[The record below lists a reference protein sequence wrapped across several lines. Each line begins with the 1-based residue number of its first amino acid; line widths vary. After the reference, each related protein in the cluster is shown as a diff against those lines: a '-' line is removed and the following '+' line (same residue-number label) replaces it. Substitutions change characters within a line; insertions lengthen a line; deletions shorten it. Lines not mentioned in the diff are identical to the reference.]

1 MWQKFLEY
9 LKKNKIVEIL
19 VGVILLG
26 LVIVV
31 SLRNSNSILQKRIEV
46 AEQNLKVQND
56 SIRITY
62 DKMGKEQAN
71 KLAYLTDNLTDL
83 KKLNVDLAKAVSDIK
98 SGKVST
104 IIQGQVQVVEKPV
117 PFIVHGEL
125 LDSNVLAHFNY
136 DTTYSPGNFR
146 KLSGFTKYNLKNGI
160 TTGQKEQDEFG
171 IKLTTGIVN
180 LDKGKPEIFLKSDYP
195 GFKVTQLD
203 GAVLDPNLFKVNKT
217 PLITPSLTLGWTPII
232 ITQGTGH
239 IVTNQFGATIG
250 VGFNIFKILGIKK

>member
-1 MWQKFLEY
+1 MWQRFLTY
-9 LKKNKIVEIL
+9 LKTNKIVEIL
-19 VGVILLG
+19 IGIVLLG
-26 LVIVV
+26 IVIVI
-31 SLRNSNSILQKRIEV
+31 SLRNSNNELKKRIEV

-62 DKMGKEQAN
+62 DKIGKEQTN
-71 KLAYLTDNLTDL
+71 KLAYLTDNLIDL

-104 IIQGQVQVVEKPV
+104 IIQGQVQIVEKPV

-136 DTTYSPGNFR
+136 DTIYSLGNFR

-171 IKLTTGIVN
+171 IKFTTGIVN

-217 PLITPSLTLGWTPII
+217 SLITPSLTLGWTPVI

-239 IVTNQFGATIG
+239 IVTNQFGATLG